1 MNSLQSILT
10 DVKDKKFSPV
20 YFLMG
25 DEPYFI
31 DIIEKALTENVLT
44 EEEKAFNQTLFY
56 GKDSNIP
63 DIVDACKRYP
73 MMAERQLIVVRE
85 AQELSRA
92 VEKLVD
98 YVAQPQPSTVLVVC
112 YKYKSLDK
120 RKKLYKPR

>member
-31 DIIEKALTENVLT
+31 DIIEKALSENVLT
-44 EEEKAFNQTLFY
+44 EEEKAFNQTFFY

-98 YVAQPQPSTVLVVC
+98 
-112 YKYKSLDK
+112 
-120 RKKLYKPR
+120 